1 MRMLPACRLAFVAG
15 LALLAVGRVETPVSA
30 QPAPFQMDGGAAPA
44 PSRPSAPAPGRA
56 TPQFEPGQQAPV
68 YGGAS
73 SQAPG
78 PVVIPQAAPYP
89 GGRPASSPAPLA
101 APAPARPQAPAAQS
115 APAAPSRSAAP
126 FSFDAPPP
134 AATAP
139 SNAGAT
145 RPAGNSAQPRSPIAI
160 EPPGTQPVYQG
171 DGLSIGSPLRAAP
184 RGASPFDEP
193 DPGVDFGSAGGGG
206 RPSVVL
212 PVGAPSPQAAAVVA
226 PALPPA
232 NPAIDRFVAP
242 SSDRRLT
249 GEIDSQTW
257 TAYLSES
264 EVAKP
269 ARFSVG
275 FVNAVLVVPEVS
287 RLRVYI
293 NGRAIMVTALSAPEQ
308 PVQVTAEVPA
318 GVLVPGPNRIRVEVS
333 QRHRVDCSVDATYE
347 LWTRIEPRYTGF
359 SFSGGRVPVLRL
371 ADLPS
376 VGVDDTGATRIRVLR
391 SEGLDND
398 MAARL
403 LKVAQAIA
411 IRGRF
416 DHPVIEVVS
425 PGDRTPARPGMMN
438 VVLAPASML
447 PSLMATPPSDASVRP
462 VAVLR
467 NDPVTG
473 FPTLVLSGPAW
484 PDVDVAAERFQV
496 AAFDAERD
504 TARGT
509 RLWRSPDI
517 PTFTGDQTVTL
528 AELGVLTEE
537 FSGRRYQTAFE
548 IRLPSDFYA
557 AAYGVAELRL
567 DAAYS
572 AEVLPSSRIDVY
584 VNDSLTV
591 TVPITGRR
599 GGLFQQWPVRMVMR
613 HFRPGVNEVR
623 IEAVLKTEADEVC
636 LPGATMLGKGRFA
649 LFNTSQL
656 SFPDFGRIGRLP
668 NLAAFAA
675 SGFPYDEFR
684 QTLAVQTAVDEPS
697 TLGSA
702 ATILAR
708 MAISRGQVFP
718 TDLTQN
724 AADLFNRSALLVGA
738 MPFLAPSVMAQMG
751 LSEDLRTRWT
761 GPVSEDPAR
770 AASDRFSAM
779 IDRLRKANADAQP
792 PAINAVRPAI
802 NPDLALGDSSA
813 TRDLY
818 AQWRTTLTEGSWFG
832 RLRQSFM
839 DWFQQNLDATL
850 RTIAL
855 SGTLSQQIDFSTR
868 ALILF
873 AQAPAPSGS
882 NQLWTLVT
890 APTPALLAEGVET
903 VTAAN
908 VWVRL
913 DSRAAAY
920 RADTD
925 SFQTFHTND
934 VFFIPTA
941 PLSFINMRLIAANWF
956 SINVLFYAAGLLV
969 TCVLLG
975 ASTWALVRRM
985 GRHT

>member
-1 MRMLPACRLAFVAG
+1 MRAMPVRRLAALIGVAAPMLLG
-15 LALLAVGRVETPVSA
+15 LWSPAAA
-30 QPAPFQMDGGAAPA
+30 QPAPFQMDAPA
-44 PSRPSAPAPGRA
+44 
-56 TPQFEPGQQAPV
+56 
-68 YGGAS
+68 
-73 SQAPG
+73 
-78 PVVIPQAAPYP
+78 
-89 GGRPASSPAPLA
+89 
-101 APAPARPQAPAAQS
+101 APARPQAVPQTQRAPQQPVPGGAPAQPYQAPAWPTQATPQVQPRPQTGTAGGYAPALGQPQS
-115 APAAPSRSAAP
+115 AAPQPMAPQAAPQQQAPAARTTSPTP
-126 FSFDAPPP
+126 FSFDTPP
-134 AATAP
+134 ARAP
-139 SNAGAT
+139 AAGSVP
-145 RPAGNSAQPRSPIAI
+145 PANRSPIAI
-160 EPPGTQPVYQG
+160 DPAGRANAPVYQG
-171 DGLSIGSPLRAAP
+171 DGLSIGSPVQTRTP
-184 RGASPFDEP
+184 SPFDEP
-193 DPGVDFGSAGGGG
+193 DPGGDLGMGA
-206 RPSVVL
+206 RT
-212 PVGAPSPQAAAVVA
+212 GAPGAAGAA
-226 PALPPA
+226 PAPAPRQLPAA
-232 NPAIDRFVAP
+232 NPAIDRFVLP
-242 SSDRRLT
+242 SSDPRLT
-249 GEIDSQTW
+249 GEVDSQTW
-257 TAYLSES
+257 TVYLSES

-269 ARFSVG
+269 ARFSIG

-293 NGRAIMVTALSAPEQ
+293 NGRAILVSALNAPEE
-308 PVQVTAEVPA
+308 PVQVTADVPS
-318 GVLVPGPNRIRVEVS
+318 GVLVPGPNKIRVEVS

-359 SFSGGRVPVLRL
+359 SFAGGRVPVLRL

-391 SEGLDND
+391 PEGLDAD

-403 LKVAQAIA
+403 IKVSQAIA
-411 IRGRF
+411 LRGRF
-416 DHPVIEVVS
+416 DHPVVEVVA
-425 PGDRTPARPGMMN
+425 PGERSASRPGVMN
-438 VVLAPASML
+438 VILAPAPAL
-447 PSLMATPPSDASVRP
+447 PGLMATPPNDASVRP

-467 NDPVTG
+467 NDPVTDL
-473 FPTLVLSGPAW
+473 PTLVLSGPAW

-496 AAFDAERD
+496 AAFDADRD
-504 TARGT
+504 TVRGARV
-509 RLWRSPDI
+509 WRSPDI
-517 PTFTGDQTVTL
+517 PTFTCAQTVTL

-537 FSGRRYQTAFE
+537 FSGRRYQTSFL

-623 IEAVLKTEADEVC
+623 IEAVLKTEADEIC

-649 LFNTSQL
+649 LFNTSQM

-684 QTLAVQTAVDEPS
+684 QTLAVQTAVDEPA
-697 TLGSA
+697 TLGA
-702 ATILAR
+702 AGTVLAR
-708 MAISRGQVFP
+708 MAVSRGQVFP

-738 MPFLAPSVMAQMG
+738 MPFLAPTVMSQMG

-779 IDRLRKANADAQP
+779 IDRLRKANASGNVAGQTVAP
-792 PAINAVRPAI
+792 VNPSIQTGI
-802 NPDLALGDSSA
+802 NPDLARGDMSA

-818 AQWRTTLTEGSWFG
+818 VQWRSNLTEGSWFG
-832 RLRQSFM
+832 RMRQSFA

-850 RTIAL
+850 RTMSL
-855 SGTLSQQIDFSTR
+855 SGTLSQQIDFSSR
-868 ALILF
+868 ASILF
-873 AQAPAPSGS
+873 AQSLAPSGQ

-890 APTPALLAEGVET
+890 SPTPTLLSEGVEA

-908 VWVRL
+908 VWIRL

-920 RADTD
+920 RIDTD
-925 SFQTFHTND
+925 TFQTFHTND

-941 PLSFINMRLIAANWF
+941 PLSFVNMRLIAANWF
-956 SINVLFYAAGLLV
+956 SINVLFYAAGLLM

-975 ASTWALVRRM
+975 VSTWALVRRI

>member
-1 MRMLPACRLAFVAG
+1 MRMSLARRLVALFGISALLVAG
-15 LALLAVGRVETPVSA
+15 RSGPVAA
-30 QPAPFQMDGGAAPA
+30 QPAPFQMD
-44 PSRPSAPAPGRA
+44 
-56 TPQFEPGQQAPV
+56 
-68 YGGAS
+68 
-73 SQAPG
+73 
-78 PVVIPQAAPYP
+78 
-89 GGRPASSPAPLA
+89 
-101 APAPARPQAPAAQS
+101 
-115 APAAPSRSAAP
+115 APAAPSRPQQAAPVQAPRPAQQPAPAQGGYPTSVQPSRPAPVQNAAPATTPQPWQTQQVQPVQQQPAAPARPAAAP

-134 AATAP
+134 AASAP
-139 SNAGAT
+139 QGGAG
-145 RPAGNSAQPRSPIAI
+145 RPATGTTQPAARSPIAI
-160 EPPGTQPVYQG
+160 EPPAGGATYQG
-171 DGLSIGSPLRAAP
+171 DGLSIGSPVRGGNRA
-184 RGASPFDEP
+184 ASPFDEP
-193 DPGVDFGSAGGGG
+193 DPGIDLGPGLGSAQ
-206 RPSVVL
+206 RP
-212 PVGAPSPQAAAVVA
+212 GAAPAAAADSRPAPVV
-226 PALPPA
+226 LPPA
-232 NPAIDRFVAP
+232 NPAIDRFVVP
-242 SSDRRLT
+242 SSDPRLT

-257 TAYLSES
+257 TVYLSES
-264 EVAKP
+264 EIAKP

-293 NGRAIMVTALSAPEQ
+293 NGRAIMVSALSAPET
-308 PVQVTAEVPA
+308 PTQVTADVPA

-347 LWTRIEPRYTGF
+347 LWTRVEPRYTGF
-359 SFSGGRVPVLRL
+359 SFAGGRVPVLRL

-391 SEGLDND
+391 PDGLDND

-403 LKVAQAIA
+403 LKVGQAIA
-411 IRGRF
+411 LRGRF
-416 DHPVIEVVS
+416 DHPVVEIVS

-438 VVLAPASML
+438 VILAPAPVL
-447 PSLMATPPSDASVRP
+447 PSLMATPPNDAAARP

-484 PDVDVAAERFQV
+484 PDVDVAAERFQI

-504 TARGT
+504 VVRGA

-528 AELGVLTEE
+528 ADLGVLTEE
-537 FSGRRYQTAFE
+537 FSGRRYQTSFA

-572 AEVLPSSRIDVY
+572 AEVLPTSRIDVY

-599 GGLFQQWPVRMVMR
+599 GGLFQQWPVRMAMR
-613 HFRPGVNEVR
+613 HFRPGVNDVR

-656 SFPDFGRIGRLP
+656 SFPNFGRIGRLP

-684 QTLAVQTAVDEPS
+684 QTLAVQTPVDEPA
-697 TLGSA
+697 TLGA
-702 ATILAR
+702 ASTVLAR

-738 MPFLAPSVMAQMG
+738 MPFLAPSVMTQMG
-751 LSEDLRTRWT
+751 LSEDLRSRWT

-770 AASDRFSAM
+770 DASDRFTAM
-779 IDRLRKANADAQP
+779 IDRLRKANSATQPLAVDPAQTG
-792 PAINAVRPAI
+792 I
-802 NPDLALGDSSA
+802 NPDLALGDTSA

-818 AQWRTTLTEGSWFG
+818 AQWRSTLTEGSWFG
-832 RLRQSFM
+832 RMRQSFT

-850 RTIAL
+850 RTVSL
-855 SGTLSQQIDFSTR
+855 SGTLNLQIDFSTR
-868 ALILF
+868 SIILF
-873 AQAPAPSGS
+873 AQAPTPSGN

-890 APTPALLAEGVET
+890 SPTPALLSQGVEA

-908 VWVRL
+908 VWTRL

-920 RADTD
+920 RMDTD
-925 SFQTFHTND
+925 TFQTFYTND

-941 PLSFINMRLIAANWF
+941 PLSFVNMRLIAANWF

-975 ASTWALVRRM
+975 VSTWALVRRM